1 MQRRR
6 ERQWRFV
13 RSAGAAAA
21 AKYRTY
27 SAQLSAAAAAAGSC
41 HRFAIPIRPTMALLL
56 VEGRAFR
63 SASGETTFD
72 DDELMMMTTTAATCT
87 LRSSLEPFV
96 PGVPDVS

>member
-1 MQRRR
+1 
-6 ERQWRFV
+6 
-13 RSAGAAAA
+13 
-21 AKYRTY
+21 
-27 SAQLSAAAAAAGSC
+27 
-41 HRFAIPIRPTMALLL
+41 MALLL